1 MNTDT
6 FRKVLH
12 SPWKFRFFTLTRLP
26 MAWIAGIRL
35 SEFDDEK
42 SVATIRYKYWTK
54 NPFRSIYFACLAM
67 AAELST
73 GVLVMNEIV
82 KSEQSVSML
91 VVNMSASFYKKSVGE
106 IRFTCGDGI
115 AVANAIEESVSTGES
130 VQIQMTSEG
139 VDQQGD
145 TVATFEFVWSVKK
158 RT

>member
-1 MNTDT
+1 MDTDT

-12 SPWKFRFFTLTRLP
+12 SPWKFSFFTLTRLP

-67 AAELST
+67 TAELST

-82 KSEQSVSML
+82 KSGRSVSML
-91 VVNMSASFYKKSVGE
+91 VVNMNSSFHKKAVGK
-106 IRFTCGDGI
+106 IHFTCSDGI

-130 VQIQMTSEG
+130 VQIKMTSEG

-145 TVATFEFVWSVKK
+145 IVATFEFVWSVKK
-158 RT
+158 RS